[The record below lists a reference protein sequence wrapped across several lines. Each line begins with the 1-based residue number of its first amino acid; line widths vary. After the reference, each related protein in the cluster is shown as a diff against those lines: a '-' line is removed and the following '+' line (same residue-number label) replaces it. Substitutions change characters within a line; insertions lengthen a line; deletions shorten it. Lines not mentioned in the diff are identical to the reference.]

1 MEKVQII
8 PEGRDDFNGVHKDTR
23 WIHLAG
29 DTEDSDVGYYFPG
42 GADITG
48 VRETRKGSWKLVNEY
63 EKFTDDEP
71 RMNSFVT
78 FWFDHGVKPADE
90 KYSYVVLPGKN
101 AEETEAYNENPDVEI
116 LCQTDSIHAVKEHKL
131 NITGI
136 NFFEPGKVPVIPC
149 RKANACYDTEAG
161 R

>member
-1 MEKVQII
+1 MNMK
-8 PEGRDDFNGVHKDTR
+8 
-23 WIHLAG
+23 
-29 DTEDSDVGYYFPG
+29 
-42 GADITG
+42 
-48 VRETRKGSWKLVNEY
+48 
-63 EKFTDDEP
+63 KFTDDEP

-136 NFFEPGKVPVIPC
+136 NFFEPGKYQSFRVEKPMSVMIQKQEDNMAEISFADPTQTLTTM
-149 RKANACYDTEAG
+149 KLEVSLPIEEVLEMDEG
-161 R
+161 VLQKM